1 MEHCLQERLTLP
13 AGKRLQDPFKMTH
26 TSNDM
31 SALPTFGLLD
41 IFNHLIVSKAEYDK
55 EMLASWRTFDDYKL
69 HQNGQ
74 VRNLSGTIVYDNDD
88 SKFHIVIGSV
98 LPTQRDKTPEGMK
111 EYRSWFILS
120 PNGSVFSAFCECK
133 GGSDQGCKHL
143 GACMFELEEFLSGE
157 RTSVTSL
164 PAYWQPKPTP
174 RNKPLPLL
182 EMKICHL
189 VKPKRKRKHVSL
201 DDSWVDS
208 FDPMPNRMRT
218 TISEVDKVEFARKL
232 RDIDENSGI
241 LDFLPECPHSDKV
254 KKNENCF

>member
-1 MEHCLQERLTLP
+1 
-13 AGKRLQDPFKMTH
+13 
-26 TSNDM
+26 
-31 SALPTFGLLD
+31 
-41 IFNHLIVSKAEYDK
+41 
-55 EMLASWRTFDDYKL
+55 MLASWRTFDDYKL

-143 GACMFELEEFLSGE
+143 GACMFELEDFLSGK

-164 PAYWQPKPTP
+164 PVTGNQSQHQK
-174 RNKPLPLL
+174 
-182 EMKICHL
+182 
-189 VKPKRKRKHVSL
+189 
-201 DDSWVDS
+201 
-208 FDPMPNRMRT
+208 
-218 TISEVDKVEFARKL
+218 
-232 RDIDENSGI
+232 
-241 LDFLPECPHSDKV
+241 
-254 KKNENCF
+254 